1 LDDHPKIKSA
11 KRRGRFTLIR
21 NSISGVNVF
30 LGAILLMALL
40 VAGEQTQASEYLPAV
55 VETDHNESVSIT
67 GENIHNFDPLHSDMT
82 LWVSLTTSPIDT
94 QPGAADNDIPAGPHY
109 TISGTV
115 TDAQDE
121 PIQGG
126 SLSDGTGQTVLTDSN
141 GDYQFTDLPTGI
153 YTITPT
159 YGQYVFSP
167 SFRQVSVPPKANKQ
181 DFVQVMPSVYLPIV
195 TRKACQPYFDD
206 FSDPN
211 SGWPNFENERKQ
223 YDYIDSEYEIL
234 VKNADSW
241 AGASPDFLAAEYQ
254 VGVEVHS
261 TSGVIGSHGIIFG
274 LTEDWS
280 GFYTFE
286 IDPEGYYT
294 IWKYSE
300 NGGWKNLFVKYS
312 PVINKSTEL
321 NQIMVKRVG
330 TLIEVYANGNL
341 LTSITDKT
349 YTGLGYVGLI
359 VSSFE
364 EIKVEARFDNF
375 YVNPITCGTSSQTS
389 AVQTFAS
396 LNARP
401 AQFMYLENET
411 KFR

>member
-1 LDDHPKIKSA
+1 M
-11 KRRGRFTLIR
+11 
-21 NSISGVNVF
+21 NVF
-30 LGAILLMALL
+30 LVAILLVALL
-40 VAGEQTQASEYLPAV
+40 IVGEQTQASEYLPAV
-55 VETDHNESVSIT
+55 VEIEDNDSVRLT
-67 GENIHNFDPLHSDMT
+67 AENIHNFYPILSDET
-82 LWVSLTTSPIDT
+82 LQASLTAPPIDK
-94 QPGAADNDIPAGPHY
+94 QPGAPDNDFLTGPLY
-109 TISGTV
+109 TISGKV
-115 TDAQDE
+115 TDAQDQ
-121 PIQGG
+121 PILGG
-126 SLSDGTGQTVLTDSN
+126 SLSDGSGQTVFTDSN
-141 GDYQFTDLPTGI
+141 GDYKFTELPSGTYI
-153 YTITPT
+153 ITPA
-159 YGQYVFSP
+159 YEQYVFSP
-167 SFRQVSVPPKANKQ
+167 AFRQVSVPPKAIKQ

-195 TRKACQPYFDD
+195 TRKACQSYFDD

-211 SGWPNFENERKQ
+211 SGWPNFENENKR
-223 YDYIDSEYEIL
+223 YDYIDGEYEIL

-321 NQIMVKRVG
+321 NRIMVRRVG
-330 TLIEVYANGNL
+330 TLIEVYANENL

-349 YTGLGYVGLI
+349 YTDLGYFGLI
-359 VSSFE
+359 VSSFD
-364 EIKVEARFDNF
+364 EINVKARFDNF
-375 YVNPITCGTSSQTS
+375 YVNPITCGTSSQIS

-396 LNARP
+396 LSTRP
-401 AQFMYLENET
+401 EQFMNLENET